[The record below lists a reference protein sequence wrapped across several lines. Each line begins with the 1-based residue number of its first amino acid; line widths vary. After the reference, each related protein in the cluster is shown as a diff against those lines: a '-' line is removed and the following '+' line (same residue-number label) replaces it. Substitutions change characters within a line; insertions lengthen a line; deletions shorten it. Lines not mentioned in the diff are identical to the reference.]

1 MKKETISN
9 ERLLKIKAHELLV
22 IVEEKRATI

>member
-9 ERLLKIKAHELLV
+9 ERPFKIKAHELLV